1 MIFSKKVI
9 AIFIFY
15 SLIFS
20 LSAPVSAWWD
30 PEWQYRKPII
40 INGSTSAL
48 TNYQVLVDLTSSNFD
63 FSKANAQ
70 GNDIRFIWLNGS
82 IEQNISFWIVNWT
95 SSGPLGNASIWIDVP
110 NITASSIAN
119 TTVYMYY
126 SNPSAA
132 SASNESATFYIS
144 NRKFDFT
151 PLGRNW
157 TCKTAGPGACNTAYS
172 SDYSSSPNSGYV
184 YETSRSCG
192 FAHLQQ
198 NITLPD
204 ISPLYLHYNR
214 KYWCNTWGLGL
225 GIKINATSTS
235 WSSGT
240 TLHSW
245 GCGGSSYSSPWAEF
259 WDDISAYKG
268 KTVLLEI
275 YYHDYT
281 DNDASWCSMGDH
293 GAWLRVDDLS
303 ITTIN
308 SNPSYEPIILEIGE
322 QETDKKIKS
331 IKTYIDNTI
340 PESYFSN
347 GTNITIE
354 INGTDFS
361 SIPTITITDNNNTV
375 CIDSQAMVNISNT
388 FYYNYTI
395 NSSSGWYDITIDK
408 TVFENVFYQG
418 DLWLNNWTDA
428 DSNIFPFRIG
438 LNLSSQENRFFEPLD
453 IPVSFLYGANNR
465 SIRLVRSNGTDLLEV
480 PSQIY
485 NLNQTGNDLNSANL
499 VFLSTTGNQNR
510 TYYIYYSKAD
520 YDTVYTSDMNVS
532 NTSDTYQIENS
543 YYTTVLNKSYGG
555 LMQYAKDKYGTD
567 TTLAGL
573 EPMDYY
579 PEFRVQYGSTYTVRD
594 YIYPQVT
601 VETGPIMTYY
611 KVTGNMQDSTNP
623 YNLSVRFYSKNPYFI
638 IDKSF
643 TQTVSRYW
651 DYMFESSM
659 RYKDGTFS
667 GLAYKNSSA
676 NIITKGIAIGD
687 NSDYLNLDNNMSW
700 LAVYNNITF
709 DGMADIFLD
718 NNYSIES
725 GHVIDFID
733 RGDYDFY
740 VRKII
745 SSTTSIPANPIFR
758 STTARMIYN
767 GLNGYTPVEDM
778 YAQLSDPINTSL
790 GIDETYDEENPN
802 YNLIG
807 NISAN
812 DTENITCYSYW
823 TDDSYLNYA
832 EINITGPGNSGN
844 GTIMYYNPS
853 YSIRNSTAFTNES
866 WVNITL
872 SNINA
877 GTFNCTIAVYDISG
891 KSNTTSTGFTVKD
904 VTAPTLEN
912 ISSYPATEA
921 NLDPDKTITITVDIT
936 EYTETDTVI
945 LYYRSN
951 QTWNSTIM
959 QNISESYYTKTY
971 EANFTP
977 GSEANYTY
985 YIYTNDTDGNEINS
999 TETNLSIFYD
1009 WTWTVEPFD
1018 FGTVSGSLE
1027 TNVTVGNITI
1037 NNTGDKLLTFRL
1049 TSDWED
1055 KSIIYFNDT
1064 IESDNGFEL
1073 SISPHNSTN
1082 ISLIVKTKTTER
1094 SDNINIQVSAVNAS
1108 AAPAVNTLAATIVS
1122 YASGP
1127 FMYITITEYNSTMT
1141 QGDTGLIF
1149 QAKVQN
1155 KGNETANNS
1164 WLAWVLPSGWTITSG
1179 VQNISLGNLTVDA
1192 LGWNSIVVSVSD
1204 SADIGTKM
1212 IIAMSGTSYSENKT
1226 RSVTKEVIVAKKSE
1240 IITKTITTKSPG
1252 VGGSSGSITP
1262 GLSTAQKNRLFQTSE
1277 TFELV
1282 RGKDNNFSI
1291 YVENP
1296 FEDGNLE
1303 DIALDITGYMSQYID
1318 IVPDHL
1324 DSMSVGDS
1332 HEFVVFITAPKY
1344 FTVGNYW
1351 LNFTITGVNRDISR
1365 KGNATTEKI
1374 TIMVEHRSIL
1384 LKIHDLSRDE
1394 AEQLIYDSTKLL
1406 SELDGLNISTKNID
1420 YLINTSISALESGDY
1435 EGARDITEMI
1445 RQTHNQITQ
1454 TISIIDQLNI
1464 GLKDIHIQEIDTP
1477 GTDRIL
1483 SLVQFALDRGDYE
1496 TALSRAKE
1504 AQMTYALETKGV
1516 FNPIYFI
1523 KSNKQ
1528 MIAVTVLGLIA
1539 LFSLIFLML
1548 HYWSLNHWIKMLK
1561 KEENILIGLMK
1572 EVQHECFDNAKMS
1585 LEEFEE
1591 SMLHYEKKLGKV
1603 VSNLVKAETKKA
1615 HFFKFQGKIKK
1626 INYERVRLLD
1636 LIRQTQKEYMEDG
1649 TLETRIYENRLKSLS
1664 SRLSEIEEK
1673 FALIEARKALGKNNR
1688 FLRLFNIGGGGS

>member
-1 MIFSKKVI
+1 MTLSKKVVTI
-9 AIFIFY
+9 LIFY
-15 SLIFS
+15 SLVFS

-30 PEWQYRKPII
+30 SDWQYRKPIT

-48 TNYQVLVDLTSSNFD
+48 TDYQVKVDIDWTDNMNTTFD
-63 FSKANAQ
+63 
-70 GNDIRFIWLNGS
+70 DLRFTYYNKSYFIEIEIPYWIESYNGG
-82 IEQNISFWIVNWT
+82 I
-95 SSGPLGNASIWIDVP
+95 NASVWFKT
-110 NITASSIAN
+110 NMTTEN
-119 TTVYMYY
+119 NTVYMYY
-126 SNPSAA
+126 GNSFIENKSNKSKTYTFLHDFKTDPGLVLWGTTAKNGAFNVTFPTSGYISETTFNYAGSGGWAYAA
-132 SASNESATFYIS
+132 SGDRDQYADEMLRFYNYNHAESFY
-144 NRKFDFT
+144 FT
-151 PLGRNW
+151 SSGQGSLSLSLG
-157 TCKTAGPGACNTAYS
+157 AMSPGNTYIQ
-172 SDYSSSPNSGYV
+172 
-184 YETSRSCG
+184 R
-192 FAHLQQ
+192 
-198 NITLPD
+198 ITYIP
-204 ISPLYLHYNR
+204 
-214 KYWCNTWGLGL
+214 G
-225 GIKINATSTS
+225 INATMDMLQNDIVMFTATLDMTGKTFTPNQVYYVGRNDVGGGSVGYDAANDRI
-235 WSSGT
+235 WAIGRKDSST
-240 TLHSW
+240 TLYYYDYKLR
-245 GCGGSSYSSPWAEF
+245 SY
-259 WDDISAYKG
+259 AYP
-268 KTVLLEI
+268 EP
-275 YYHDYT
+275 
-281 DNDASWCSMGDH
+281 SF
-293 GAWLRVDDLS
+293 LS
-303 ITTIN
+303 IGAEQQPSSIYNIN
-308 SNPSYEPIILEIGE
+308 SYFNSL
-322 QETDKKIKS
+322 
-331 IKTYIDNTI
+331 
-340 PESYFSN
+340 PESYLAK
-347 GTNITIE
+347 GQNITIE
-354 INGTDFS
+354 VNGSFMAV
-361 SIPTITITDNNNTV
+361 PEITITDSNDTIEIN
-375 CIDSQAMVNISNT
+375 SQSMTNISNI
-388 FYYNYTI
+388 FYFNYTL
-395 NSSSGWYDITIDK
+395 NGSLGWYDIKIDTK
-408 TVFENVFYQG
+408 AFEDVFYQG
-418 DLWLNNWTDA
+418 NTWQDTWTDA
-428 DSNIFPFRIG
+428 DSNIYPFRIE
-438 LNLSSQENRFFEPLD
+438 LNLSSKDVRWFEPID
-453 IPVSFLYGANNR
+453 IPISYLYGANNR
-465 SIRLVRSNGTDLLEV
+465 SIRLVRSNSTDLLEV

-485 NLNQTGNDLNSANL
+485 NLNQTGNELNSANL
-499 VFLSTTGNQNR
+499 VFLATTGNQNR

-520 YDTVYTSDMNVS
+520 YDKVYTSDMNVS
-532 NTSDTYQIENS
+532 NTTEIYQIENS
-543 YYTTVLNKSYGG
+543 YYTTVFNKSYGG

-579 PEFRVQYGSTYTVRD
+579 PEFRVQYGSTYTIRD

-623 YNLSVRFYSKNPYFI
+623 YKLSVRFYSKNPYFI

-651 DYMFESSM
+651 VYMFESSM

-667 GLAYKNSSA
+667 GLTYKNSSA
-676 NIITKGIAIGD
+676 NIITKGIALGD

-700 LAVYNNITF
+700 LAVYNNITSNA
-709 DGMADIFLD
+709 MADIFLD

-745 SSTTSIPANPIFR
+745 SSTISIPANPTFK

-767 GLNGYTPVEDM
+767 GLNGYAPVEDM

-790 GIDETYDEENPN
+790 GTDETYDEENPG

-832 EINITGPGNSGN
+832 KINITGPGNSGN
-844 GTIMYYNPS
+844 GTIIYYNPS

-877 GTFNCTIAVYDISG
+877 GTFNCTITVYDISG

-904 VTAPTLEN
+904 VTAPILEN
-912 ISSYPATEA
+912 ILSYPATEA

-1055 KSIIYFNDT
+1055 KSKIYFNDT

-1094 SDNINIQVSAVNAS
+1094 SDNINIQVNAINTS
-1108 AAPAVNTLAATIVS
+1108 AAPAVNTTTATIVS

-1127 FMYITITEYNSTMT
+1127 FMFITITEYNSTMT

-1192 LGWNSIVVSVSD
+1192 VGWNYITVSVSD
-1204 SADIGTKM
+1204 TADIGTKT
-1212 IIAMSGTSYSENKT
+1212 IIAMSGTGYSENKT
-1226 RSVTKEVIVAKKSE
+1226 RSVSKEVIIAKKSE
-1240 IITKTITTKSPG
+1240 IITEIINTKSAG
-1252 VGGSSGSITP
+1252 VGGSSGNIAP

-1277 TFELV
+1277 TFELI

-1291 YVENP
+1291 NIENP
-1296 FEDGNLE
+1296 FENGNLE
-1303 DIALDITGYMSQYID
+1303 DITLDVTGYMSQYID

-1324 DSMSVGDS
+1324 DSMSIGDS

-1351 LNFTITGVNRDISR
+1351 LNFTITGVNRDITR
-1365 KGNATTEKI
+1365 KSNATTEKI
-1374 TIMVEHRSIL
+1374 TVMVEYRSIL
-1384 LKIHDLSRDE
+1384 LKIHDIGRE
-1394 AEQLIYDSTKLL
+1394 TAEELVDNSTRLL
-1406 SELDGLNISTKNID
+1406 SGLEELNVNTID
-1420 YLINTSISALESGDY
+1420 IEYLINTSISALESGDY
-1435 EGARDITEMI
+1435 ESVRDPD
-1445 RQTHNQITQ
+1445 NP
-1454 TISIIDQLNI
+1454 DNI
-1464 GLKDIHIQEIDTP
+1464 
-1477 GTDRIL
+1477 
-1483 SLVQFALDRGDYE
+1483 
-1496 TALSRAKE
+1496 
-1504 AQMTYALETKGV
+1504 
-1516 FNPIYFI
+1516 
-1523 KSNKQ
+1523 
-1528 MIAVTVLGLIA
+1528 
-1539 LFSLIFLML
+1539 
-1548 HYWSLNHWIKMLK
+1548 
-1561 KEENILIGLMK
+1561 
-1572 EVQHECFDNAKMS
+1572 
-1585 LEEFEE
+1585 
-1591 SMLHYEKKLGKV
+1591 
-1603 VSNLVKAETKKA
+1603 
-1615 HFFKFQGKIKK
+1615 
-1626 INYERVRLLD
+1626 
-1636 LIRQTQKEYMEDG
+1636 
-1649 TLETRIYENRLKSLS
+1649 
-1664 SRLSEIEEK
+1664 
-1673 FALIEARKALGKNNR
+1673 NN
-1688 FLRLFNIGGGGS
+1688 